1 MSPLESKW
9 IKLVNPKKINTKYS
23 LKGLK
28 LKLQILWPHDMRSKL
43 IGKDPDAGK
52 DCRQEEMGVKKL
64 RWLDGIIDSM
74 DISLSKF
81 QRW

>member
-43 IGKDPDAGK
+43 IGKDFYAGR
-52 DCRQEEMGVKKL
+52 DWGQEEKGTTEDEKTGWHHQL
-64 RWLDGIIDSM
+64 NGHE
-74 DISLSKF
+74 F
-81 QRW
+81 G

>member
-52 DCRQEEMGVKKL
+52 D
-64 RWLDGIIDSM
+64 
-74 DISLSKF
+74 
-81 QRW
+81 

>member
-52 DCRQEEMGVKKL
+52 DCRQEEMGVAE
-64 RWLDGIIDSM
+64 DEMVGGHH
-74 DISLSKF
+74 
-81 QRW
+81 